1 MQEEWFAK
9 ELINILPAGQRDL
22 AKMALKAT
30 NPLGDKIADQIQAA
44 VNQRVKDLK
53 KAGLVPKQ
61 MEGIIDS
68 AQKLGN
74 KMFDDVQAKT
84 NKDIKDMAQ
93 IVEEEE
99 DDE

>member
-1 MQEEWFAK
+1 
-9 ELINILPAGQRDL
+9 
-22 AKMALKAT
+22 
-30 NPLGDKIADQIQAA
+30 
-44 VNQRVKDLK
+44 
-53 KAGLVPKQ
+53 